1 MALGGQSHGA
11 DFFAQT
17 AAVAGG
23 ICLVAIGA
31 AFVEKTEKDTKGA
44 KIFAKGPFDH
54 QRQQENCGKTQQL
67 YSQKAGFPCLPIG
80 KKQGGDENHQQNK
93 EDVFEL
99 PQLSVP
105 GEGTVLFL
113 EREF

>member
-1 MALGGQSHGA
+1 MECLFRAFVQTGAAADAVHGIGGCIGGQSHGA

-31 AFVEKTEKDTKGA
+31 AFVEKTEKGTKGA
-44 KIFAKGPFDH
+44 KIFAKGPFDY

-67 YSQKAGFPCLPIG
+67 YSRKAGFPCLPIG
-80 KKQGGDENHQQNK
+80 KKQGG
-93 EDVFEL
+93 
-99 PQLSVP
+99 
-105 GEGTVLFL
+105 
-113 EREF
+113 